1 MAYRVVITPPAKRQ
15 LEMYISYTLSEFKN
29 VQAARA
35 IRDDARKTKARLS
48 AVAGSLALCE
58 NSTLSRNG
66 YRKIMFNKH
75 RFFMVYRID
84 GNKAIVD
91 AMYHEL
97 QDYES
102 VFAKQMHL
110 K

>member
-1 MAYRVVITPPAKRQ
+1 MAYRVVITPPAKHQ
-15 LEMYISYTLSEFKN
+15 LEMYIAHTLSEYKN

-35 IRDDARKTKARLS
+35 IRDDARETKERLS
-48 AVAGSLALCE
+48 NVAGHLALCE
-58 NSTLSRNG
+58 DEVLARNG
-66 YRKIMFNKH
+66 YRKILFARH
-75 RFFMVYRID
+75 DFFMVYRID
-84 GNKAIVD
+84 NKNVIVD

-102 VFAKQMHL
+102 VFSRKMNL